1 MAEWAYACRPCD
13 RTPAPTWF
21 VAAARLAD
29 LPTDVRVLRVKEG
42 DEWVCAVVDRG
53 APMAVDGQL
62 LRDAYPSDLD
72 DCPGCRALMEPP
84 TPPSPAPTETS
95 SEGGREVQAAALS
108 VQGERLVVVL
118 VGMDL
123 LDSPG
128 EAALA
133 IETLEA
139 RFGGAPVVLMAQLE
153 DGAPRYFGPA
163 PLLVLLEGLPLD
175 KMPWKTY
182 ALG

>member
-1 MAEWAYACRPCD
+1 MAEWAYPCRPCD
-13 RTPAPTWF
+13 RSPAPTWF

-29 LPTDVRVLRVKEG
+29 LPAHVTVLRVQEG
-42 DEWVCAVVDRG
+42 EDWVCAVVDRS
-53 APMAVDGQL
+53 APVAVDGQL
-62 LRDAYPSDLD
+62 LREAYASDAE
-72 DCPGCRALMEPP
+72 DCPACRERAEPP
-84 TPPSPAPTETS
+84 APPARTEAAS
-95 SEGGREVQAAALS
+95 AAGSGREVQAAALS
-108 VQGERLVVVL
+108 VQGERMVVVL

-123 LDSPG
+123 LDAAG

-139 RFGGAPVVLMAQLE
+139 RFGGVPVVLMAQLE
-153 DGAPRYFGPA
+153 DGSPRYFGPA
-163 PLLVLLEGLPLD
+163 PLLVLLEGLPLE